1 MKIIKWILLIACV
14 INCILIDI
22 AYWIGRNTE
31 HFNSHINIDVLGVL
45 EILIIFVNF
54 VFVIWVY
61 FRDEGKEKKRRHQE
75 KENYW
80 YHDILIQN
88 NIKEVQELF
97 SVCVSISEKAN
108 NQNIKPMLRQIK
120 DKKNE
125 VDNVFGYMLKAY
137 NEELYIQFNNSL
149 IEFEDEITSAF
160 TKLSI
165 EDINREDYIAKVRK
179 CEVDLISILMKH
191 DLKIEEN

>member
-14 INCILIDI
+14 INCVL
-22 AYWIGRNTE
+22 
-31 HFNSHINIDVLGVL
+31 IDVLYWVNRNVENSYVNNDVLGIL
-45 EILIIFVNF
+45 EIVIIFINF
-54 VFVIWVY
+54 LFVIWVY
-61 FRDEGKEKKRRHQE
+61 FRDEKKDQKRRYQE

-88 NIKEVQELF
+88 NIKVVQELF
-97 SVCVSISEKAN
+97 STCILISEKAN
-108 NQNIKPMLRQIK
+108 QQNIKPMLREIK

-149 IEFEDEITSAF
+149 IEFEDEITSSF

-165 EDINREDYIAKVRK
+165 ESITKEDYIANVRK
-179 CEVDLISILMKH
+179 CEVSLISILMKH
-191 DLKIEEN
+191 DLKLEDN

>member
-1 MKIIKWILLIACV
+1 MKIIKWILLITCV
-14 INCILIDI
+14 INCVL
-22 AYWIGRNTE
+22 
-31 HFNSHINIDVLGVL
+31 IDVLYWVNRNVENSYVNNDVLGIL
-45 EILIIFVNF
+45 EIVIIFINF
-54 VFVIWVY
+54 LFVIWVY
-61 FRDEGKEKKRRHQE
+61 FRDEKKDQKRRYQE

-88 NIKEVQELF
+88 NIKVVQELF
-97 SVCVSISEKAN
+97 STCILISEKAN
-108 NQNIKPMLRQIK
+108 QQNIKPMLREIK

-149 IEFEDEITSAF
+149 IEFEDEITSSF

-165 EDINREDYIAKVRK
+165 ESITKEEYIANVRK
-179 CEVDLISILMKH
+179 CEVSLISILMKH
-191 DLKIEEN
+191 DLKLEDN